1 MRFLLVSIIVL
12 SFISCDYFSFEKNK
26 NLEKIDMDVDFTS
39 VDFSPSFKV
48 CDTLINKLKKT
59 DCFRTTMHQEIY
71 NSLTKNSIKLKN
83 SIDETVLVVI
93 TIQSDKQ
100 VMLVSLK
107 ASDSLLK
114 YIPTLKKMIK
124 KSIADLPD
132 VYPAIKRGIPVTTQY
147 KLPIRIKLEN

>member
-1 MRFLLVSIIVL
+1 MI
-12 SFISCDYFSFEKNK
+12 SFTSCDYFSFEKNK

-71 NSLTKNSIKLKN
+71 KSLAKNSIQLKKDV
-83 SIDETVLVVI
+83 DETIVVVI
-93 TIQSDKQ
+93 KIQADKQ
-100 VMLVSLK
+100 VVLASIK

-114 YIPTLKKMIK
+114 HIPNLKKMIK

>member
-1 MRFLLVSIIVL
+1 MI
-12 SFISCDYFSFEKNK
+12 SFTSCDYFSFEKNK

-48 CDTLINKLKKT
+48 CDSLINKLKKT

-71 NSLTKNSIKLKN
+71 ESLTENYIQLKKDV
-83 SIDETVLVVI
+83 DETIVVVI
-93 TIQSDKQ
+93 KIQADKQ
-100 VMLVSLK
+100 VVLASIK

-114 YIPTLKKMIK
+114 YIPSLKEMIK

>member
-1 MRFLLVSIIVL
+1 MI
-12 SFISCDYFSFEKNK
+12 SFTSCDYFSFEKNK
-26 NLEKIDMDVDFTS
+26 NLEKIDMDIDFTS

-71 NSLTKNSIKLKN
+71 KSLDENSIQLKN
-83 SIDETVLVVI
+83 AVDETIVVVI
-93 TIQSDKQ
+93 KIQADKQ
-100 VMLVSLK
+100 VILASIK

-114 YIPTLKKMIK
+114 HIPTLKKMIK

>member
-1 MRFLLVSIIVL
+1 MI
-12 SFISCDYFSFEKNK
+12 SFTSCDYFSFEKNK

-48 CDTLINKLKKT
+48 CDSLINKLKKT

-71 NSLTKNSIKLKN
+71 KSLAENSIQLKKDV
-83 SIDETVLVVI
+83 DETIVVVI
-93 TIQSDKQ
+93 KIQADKQ
-100 VMLVSLK
+100 VVLASIK

-114 YIPTLKKMIK
+114 YIPALKKMIK

>member
-1 MRFLLVSIIVL
+1 MI
-12 SFISCDYFSFEKNK
+12 SFTSCDYFSFEKNK
-26 NLEKIDMDVDFTS
+26 NLEKIDMDIDFTS

-71 NSLTKNSIKLKN
+71 KSLAENSIQLKKDV
-83 SIDETVLVVI
+83 DETIVVVI
-93 TIQSDKQ
+93 KIQADKQ
-100 VMLVSLK
+100 VVLASIK

-114 YIPTLKKMIK
+114 YIPSLKEMIK

-147 KLPIRIKLEN
+147 KLPIRIRLEN

>member
-1 MRFLLVSIIVL
+1 MI
-12 SFISCDYFSFEKNK
+12 SFTSCDYFSFEKNK

-71 NSLTKNSIKLKN
+71 KSLAENSIQLKKDV
-83 SIDETVLVVI
+83 DETIVVVI
-93 TIQSDKQ
+93 KIQADKQ
-100 VMLVSLK
+100 VILASIK

-114 YIPTLKKMIK
+114 HIPTLKKMIK

>member
-1 MRFLLVSIIVL
+1 MI
-12 SFISCDYFSFEKNK
+12 SFTSCDYFSFEKNK

-48 CDTLINKLKKT
+48 CDSLINKLKKT

-71 NSLTKNSIKLKN
+71 KSLAENSIQLKKDV
-83 SIDETVLVVI
+83 DETIVVVI
-93 TIQSDKQ
+93 KIQADKQ
-100 VMLVSLK
+100 VVLASIK

-114 YIPTLKKMIK
+114 YIPSLKEMIK

>member
-12 SFISCDYFSFEKNK
+12 SFTSCEYFSFEKNK
-26 NLEKIDMDVDFTS
+26 NIEKINMDVDFTS

-107 ASDSLLK
+107 APDSLLK

>member
-1 MRFLLVSIIVL
+1 MI
-12 SFISCDYFSFEKNK
+12 SFTSCDYFSFEKNK
-26 NLEKIDMDVDFTS
+26 NLEKIDMDIDFTS

-48 CDTLINKLKKT
+48 CDSLINKLKKT

-71 NSLTKNSIKLKN
+71 KSLAENSIQLKKDV
-83 SIDETVLVVI
+83 DETIVVVI
-93 TIQSDKQ
+93 KIQADKQ
-100 VMLVSLK
+100 VVLASIK

-114 YIPTLKKMIK
+114 YIPSLKKMIK

>member
-1 MRFLLVSIIVL
+1 MI
-12 SFISCDYFSFEKNK
+12 SFTSCDYFSFEKNK
-26 NLEKIDMDVDFTS
+26 NLEKIDMDIDFTS

-48 CDTLINKLKKT
+48 CDSLINKLKKT

-71 NSLTKNSIKLKN
+71 KSLAENSIQLKKDV
-83 SIDETVLVVI
+83 DETIVVVI
-93 TIQSDKQ
+93 KIQADKQ
-100 VMLVSLK
+100 VVLASIK

-114 YIPTLKKMIK
+114 YIPALKKMIK